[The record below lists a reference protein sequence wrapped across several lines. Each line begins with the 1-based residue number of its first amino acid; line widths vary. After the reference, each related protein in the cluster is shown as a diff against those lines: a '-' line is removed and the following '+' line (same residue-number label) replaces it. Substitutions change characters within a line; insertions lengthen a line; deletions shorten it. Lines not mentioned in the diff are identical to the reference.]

1 MTNEEKITHIRT
13 AAMEEARAEANA
25 IVKQH
30 EDALRS
36 VFEQHQIEAR
46 RQSETRVRAESVTAK
61 QQLNMAMSKAQLELK
76 REMGKT
82 QTELKTELFEEV
94 QLKLLAFM
102 RTEEYKEVLIR
113 YIEKAAQ
120 FASGMAM
127 TIYINPSDADK
138 KTYLEERTGMT
149 LTISKVDFIG
159 GVRAVVPE
167 KNVLV
172 DYAFKGALENE
183 YQKFQFRGG
192 VRVSSGKTEKI
203 YGINGPVIYLKGKTD
218 FKMSE
223 MVHVGE
229 EKLVGEV
236 ISLDKDRTT
245 VQVYE
250 ETSGLHPGEL
260 VEGTGAAVSV
270 TLAPGILNNIFD
282 GIERPLERIADKG
295 GAFITR
301 GVSVDALDRQKLWET
316 HITVAEGDMVQGGT
330 IIAEVP
336 ETRAIVHKCMVPP
349 GVEGTVVSVVPD
361 GEYTID
367 ETLVTIELFNGE
379 KRELSMTQHWPIRV
393 PRPVSRRYPASVP
406 LVTGQR
412 ILDTMFPIA
421 KGGTAA
427 IPGGFGTGKTMT
439 QHQIAKWSDADIIIY
454 IGCGERGNEMTQVLE
469 EFSELVDPKSGNPLM
484 DRTTLIA
491 NTSNMPVAAREAS
504 IYTGLTLAEYYRDM
518 GYDVAIMADSTSR
531 WAEALRELSG
541 RLEEMPAEEGFP
553 AYLASRLSAFYER
566 AGMMQTLNGA
576 TGSVS
581 IIGAVS
587 PQGGDFSEPVTQNT
601 KRFVRCFWG
610 LDKSLAYARHFPAIH
625 WLTSYSEYLNDLSGW
640 YSDHVS
646 PKFVDYRNRLMA
658 ILNQESSLM
667 EIVKLI
673 GGDVLPDDQKLILE
687 IAKVIR
693 LGFLQQNA
701 FHKDDTCVS
710 LEKQFKMMDVILYLY
725 KTSRKLVAMGMPM
738 SVLKAEGIFEKV
750 IAIKYDVPND
760 NLQLLDLYK
769 LDIDDFYNRVIEK
782 NA

>member
-1 MTNEEKITHIRT
+1 MINLYLKEET
-13 AAMEEARAEANA
+13 AL
-25 IVKQH
+25 VK
-30 EDALRS
+30 
-36 VFEQHQIEAR
+36 
-46 RQSETRVRAESVTAK
+46 TVT
-61 QQLNMAMSKAQLELK
+61 
-76 REMGKT
+76 
-82 QTELKTELFEEV
+82 
-94 QLKLLAFM
+94 
-102 RTEEYKEVLIR
+102 
-113 YIEKAAQ
+113 
-120 FASGMAM
+120 
-127 TIYINPSDADK
+127 
-138 KTYLEERTGMT
+138 
-149 LTISKVDFIG
+149 
-159 GVRAVVPE
+159 
-167 KNVLV
+167 
-172 DYAFKGALENE
+172 
-183 YQKFQFRGG
+183 
-192 VRVSSGKTEKI
+192 I
-203 YGINGPVIYLKGKTD
+203 YGINGPVIYLKGNTG
-218 FKMSE
+218 FCMSE
-223 MVHVGE
+223 MVYVGKQ
-229 EKLVGEV
+229 KLVGEV
-236 ISLDKDRTT
+236 IALDKDLTT

-250 ETSGLHPGEL
+250 ETTGLYPGEE
-260 VEGTGAAVSV
+260 VIATGNPVSV

-282 GIERPLERIADKG
+282 GIERPLERIAESA

-301 GVSVDALDRQKLWET
+301 GVSVDSLDRTKKWPT
-316 HITVAEGDMVQGGT
+316 HITVKQGDYLHAGD

-336 ETRAIVHKCMVPP
+336 ETHAITHKCMVPP
-349 GVEGTVVSVVPD
+349 GIEGTVLVTVAD

-367 ETLVTIELFNGE
+367 DLLVRLQLPDGDTKDLT
-379 KRELSMTQHWPIRV
+379 MTQHWPIRT
-393 PRPVSRRYPASVP
+393 PRPTHHRFPASVP

-412 ILDTMFPIA
+412 IIDTMFPIA

-439 QHQIAKWSDADIIIY
+439 QHQIAKWADADIIIY

-469 EFSELVDPKSGNPLM
+469 EFSELTDPRTGKPLM

-566 AGMMQTLNGA
+566 AGMMHNLNG
-576 TGSVS
+576 TDGSVT

-625 WLTSYSEYLNDLSGW
+625 WLTSYSEYLTDLSPW
-640 YSDHVS
+640 YQDNVS

-658 ILNQESSLM
+658 LLNQESSLL

-673 GGDVLPDDQKLILE
+673 GSDVLPDDQKLVLE
-687 IAKVIR
+687 IARVIR

-710 LEKQFKMMDVILYLY
+710 MEKQFLMMDTILYLY
-725 KTSRKLVAMGMPM
+725 KQARTLVTMGHPM
-738 SVLKAEGIFEKV
+738 SVLKSENIFDR
-750 IAIKYDVPND
+750 IISIKYDVPND
-760 NLQLLDLYK
+760 RLELFAQYHR
-769 LDIDDFYNRVIEK
+769 DIDAFYQRVIEK

>member
-1 MTNEEKITHIRT
+1 MNPVNSHSR
-13 AAMEEARAEANA
+13 
-25 IVKQH
+25 
-30 EDALRS
+30 
-36 VFEQHQIEAR
+36 
-46 RQSETRVRAESVTAK
+46 
-61 QQLNMAMSKAQLELK
+61 
-76 REMGKT
+76 
-82 QTELKTELFEEV
+82 EV
-94 QLKLLAFM
+94 QEL
-102 RTEEYKEVLIR
+102 TS
-113 YIEKAAQ
+113 EK
-120 FASGMAM
+120 
-127 TIYINPSDADK
+127 
-138 KTYLEERTGMT
+138 TG
-149 LTISKVDFIG
+149 
-159 GVRAVVPE
+159 
-167 KNVLV
+167 
-172 DYAFKGALENE
+172 
-183 YQKFQFRGG
+183 
-192 VRVSSGKTEKI
+192 KI
-203 YGINGPVIYLKGKTD
+203 YGINGPVIYLKGKNG

-223 MVHVGE
+223 MVYVGKE
-229 EKLVGEV
+229 RLVGEV
-236 ISLDKDRTT
+236 ISLDKDLTT
-245 VQVYE
+245 IQVYE
-250 ETSGLHPGEL
+250 ETSGLRPGEE
-260 VEGTGAAVSV
+260 VVASGAAVSV

-282 GIERPLERIADKG
+282 GIERPLERIAESG

-301 GVSVDALDRQKLWET
+301 GVSVDELDKEKLWDA
-316 HITVAEGDMVQGGT
+316 HITVGVGDLVRGGT

-349 GVEGTVVSVVPD
+349 KVEGKVVSVVPD
-361 GEYTID
+361 GQYTIED
-367 ETLVTIELFNGE
+367 TLVTIELSDGTL
-379 KRELSMTQHWPIRV
+379 RQLSMTQKWPIRV
-393 PRPVSRRYPASVP
+393 PRPVSERYPASVP

-484 DRTTLIA
+484 DRTALIA

-566 AGMMQTLNGA
+566 AGMMQTLNGSV
-576 TGSVS
+576 GSVS

-710 LEKQFKMMDVILYLY
+710 LEKQFKMMEVILYLY
-725 KTSRKLVAMGMPM
+725 KRSRHLVTMGMPM
-738 SVLKAEGIFEKV
+738 SVLKAEGIFEKI

-769 LDIDDFYNRVIEK
+769 KDIDDFYDRVVEK